1 VDSRNDNPDRS
12 KTTMPNTPTLTLTG
26 HLGRDVQCCLTTP
39 KEYTRMRLDPVIEE
53 EIEVEET
60 TPVREYARLSLAVKV
75 QQRGHQSH
83 WTRWYQ
89 LRVWNLDDQPFE
101 AKVRAARKGQRIE
114 IQGRWEE
121 HRYTDRKTGE
131 EKVFRYITVT
141 SFRTRPGKLLR
152 PKLSA
157 AA

>member
-1 VDSRNDNPDRS
+1 VDSRNDNPDRR

-39 KEYTRMRLDPVIEE
+39 KEYTRMRLDTVIEE
-53 EIEVEET
+53 EVEVEET
-60 TPVREYARLSLAVKV
+60 TPVREYARLSLAVNEGDG
-75 QQRGHQSH
+75 RRRE
-83 WTRWYQ
+83 TRWCQ

>member
-1 VDSRNDNPDRS
+1 VDSRNDNPDRR

-39 KEYTRMRLDPVIEE
+39 KEYTRMTIDPILEE
-53 EIEVEET
+53 EVEVEET
-60 TPVREYARLSLAVKV
+60 TPVREYARLSLAVNEGLG
-75 QQRGHQSH
+75 RSRRTTWH
-83 WTRWYQ
+83 Q

>member
-1 VDSRNDNPDRS
+1 VDSRNDNPDRR

-60 TPVREYARLSLAVKV
+60 TPVREYARLSLAVNEGLG
-75 QQRGHQSH
+75 RSRRTTWH
-83 WTRWYQ
+83 Q

-101 AKVRAARKGQRIE
+101 AKVRAARKGQRVE

>member
-1 VDSRNDNPDRS
+1 
-12 KTTMPNTPTLTLTG
+12 
-26 HLGRDVQCCLTTP
+26 
-39 KEYTRMRLDPVIEE
+39 
-53 EIEVEET
+53 
-60 TPVREYARLSLAVKV
+60 
-75 QQRGHQSH
+75 
-83 WTRWYQ
+83 
-89 LRVWNLDDQPFE
+89 
-101 AKVRAARKGQRIE
+101 VRAARKGQRIE